1 MECLLKGGPLN
12 ERLIEVDDEL
22 LERIDVEDAATG
34 QSHPYC
40 KIGVEPPTGQR
51 SEPLAVYVYEPELTE

>member
-1 MECLLKGGPLN
+1 VECLLKGGPLN

-22 LERIDVEDAATG
+22 LDRIEVEDAATG

-40 KIGVEPPTGQR
+40 KIAVESPTGER
-51 SEPLAVYVYEPELTE
+51 TEPLAIYVYEPGLAD

>member
-12 ERLIEVDDEL
+12 ERLIELEDDLVD
-22 LERIDVEDAATG
+22 RIDVEDAATG

-40 KIGVEPPTGQR
+40 KVAVEPPAGERT
-51 SEPLAVYVYEPELTE
+51 EPLAIYVYEPELTE